1 MKEKEVNIDT
11 QTEDF
16 YDNIKISEIPGQ
28 IQQIINSDEINKIS
42 VLNKLIKI

>member
-11 QTEDF
+11 QTEDFF

-28 IQQIINSDEINKIS
+28 IQQIINSKQVFSSKFRSN
-42 VLNKLIKI
+42 NF